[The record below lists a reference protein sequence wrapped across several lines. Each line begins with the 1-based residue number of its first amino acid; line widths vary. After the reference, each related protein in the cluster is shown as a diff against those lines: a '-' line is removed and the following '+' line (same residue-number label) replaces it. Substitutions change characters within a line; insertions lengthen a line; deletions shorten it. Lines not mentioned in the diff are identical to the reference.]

1 MYSVLCIYA
10 GCPCA
15 IYVFFSKKK
24 NILCILDKKD
34 NKMMPSVVR
43 CEPHANHFSLSFPK
57 S

>member
-1 MYSVLCIYA
+1 MYSVLCIHA

-15 IYVFFSKKK
+15 IYVFFSKQK

-34 NKMMPSVVR
+34 NRMMPSVVR